1 MMKTKT
7 NALSALIGTFILMI
21 SIVCTSISQG
31 SLAISIEQSDGTTVD
46 IGCGSFYTTLLPHED
61 LDDNETLK
69 VDTWTLINDGD
80 ENLTIQ
86 IPLIFAPGA
95 SSFLRVAS
103 QPQGTL
109 APGESTTF
117 TTTCRYNPDDGG
129 TGFLPISTNSPTNG
143 ECGFLIRG
151 MLETVSLCQCY
162 CDSNN
167 EINEICPF
175 DIDGFVTG
183 ISIDEEACESNPTN
197 VTCSSINL
205 AGTCDCANLRNTT
218 SGEDLFVDTLR
229 VTGLPRTDVIITE
242 NNDSGEFSLLNLNG
256 ASIRRGTVIGTINT
270 RGFVDIPIFRRPG
283 TAINVLINGVRY
295 TSDALCPLVSD
306 CVIDQGNETSIPA
319 ENMERIP
326 TLSEWSIFL
335 LGLIFINIGVV
346 TLRSRV
352 IFDKRNK
359 KLKL

>member
-143 ECGFLIRG
+143 ECGF
-151 MLETVSLCQCY
+151 
-162 CDSNN
+162 
-167 EINEICPF
+167 
-175 DIDGFVTG
+175 
-183 ISIDEEACESNPTN
+183 N

-242 NNDSGEFSLLNLNG
+242 KRN
-256 ASIRRGTVIGTINT
+256 I
-270 RGFVDIPIFRRPG
+270 
-283 TAINVLINGVRY
+283 Y
-295 TSDALCPLVSD
+295 TSRKYGKNTYS
-306 CVIDQGNETSIPA
+306 
-319 ENMERIP
+319 
-326 TLSEWSIFL
+326 F
-335 LGLIFINIGVV
+335 
-346 TLRSRV
+346 
-352 IFDKRNK
+352 
-359 KLKL
+359 